1 MRAEAL
7 AIDIGGTKLAAA
19 WIDGT
24 GTVRGHR
31 VVATPAAPAGA
42 TDRPWQALRQL
53 IDTALSDR
61 PDQVLGI
68 GIGSAG
74 PIDAERGTVSPVN
87 IPAWRDFPLRE
98 HVRSHVSG
106 LSHLGGPDVQLAGD
120 GICATVGEHWIGA
133 GAGSRHMLG
142 VVVST
147 GVGGGLIL
155 DGRLHHGRTANAGH
169 IGHMVVDV
177 NGEPCPC
184 GSVGCVENIASGPSM
199 VRWATANGWAGAPGA
214 TARDLFAAAHDGDK
228 VALAAIDRAAQALAA
243 AFVSTA
249 AVCDLDRVVVGGG
262 VAQAGELLFQPIR
275 DWVRRLG
282 GLAFVADLAITPAAL
297 DQQAGLIGAAALIH
311 EPDTYVRH

>member
-7 AIDIGGTKLAAA
+7 AIDVGGTKLAAA
-19 WIDGT
+19 WIDGA
-24 GTVRGHR
+24 GAVRGHR
-31 VVATPAAPAGA
+31 VVPTPVAPAGA
-42 TDRPWQALRQL
+42 ADRPWQALRDL
-53 IDTALSDR
+53 IDTALTER
-61 PDQVLGI
+61 PERLLGV

-74 PIDAERGTVSPVN
+74 PIDAEQGTVSPVN
-87 IPAWRDFPLRE
+87 IAAWRDFPLRE
-98 HVRSHVSG
+98 QVRSHVG
-106 LSHLGGPDVQLAGD
+106 LDVELAGD

-133 GAGSRHMLG
+133 GRGSRHMLG

-177 NGEPCPC
+177 DGERCPC
-184 GSVGCVENIASGPSM
+184 GGIGCVENIASGPSM
-199 VRWATANGWAGAPGA
+199 VRWALTNGWAGPPGG
-214 TARDLFAAAHDGDK
+214 TARELFRAAGDGDK

-249 AVCDLDRVVVGGG
+249 VVCDLDRVVVGGG
-262 VAQAGELLFQPIR
+262 VAQAGELLFGPIR
-275 DWVRRLG
+275 AWIRRLG
-282 GLAFVADLAITPAAL
+282 GLAFVAELAVIPAAL

-311 EPDTYVRH
+311 QPDTYVRH